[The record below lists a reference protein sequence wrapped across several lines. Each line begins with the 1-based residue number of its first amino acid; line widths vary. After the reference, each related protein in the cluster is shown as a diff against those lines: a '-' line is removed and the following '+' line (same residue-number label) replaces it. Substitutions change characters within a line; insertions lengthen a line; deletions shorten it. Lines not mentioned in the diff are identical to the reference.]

1 MPLPLIIGG
10 IAAVAGIAG
19 AGSGIHGGVKLKK
32 ASNTMRVAKSLQE
45 ELVEDFKDADE
56 YAMEKLDEL
65 GEKELTILD
74 SFNNFADAIE
84 KIQNRPEFKTITKQ
98 KIKLPEYTPEEIK
111 NVSAGAGVLLGGIGG
126 TTAGV
131 AGGFAAAGATTSAVM
146 ALGTASTGTAIST
159 LSGAA
164 ATNATLAALGGG
176 SLAAHGGGMALGSVV
191 LGGATLGVGLLIGGV
206 IFNVTG
212 SKVSEKA
219 EDALDEV
226 LRADTEG
233 RKVVRFLS
241 RLGEAAE
248 EYETAIDDA
257 SEKYYEHL
265 NNLNETVIVNGKT
278 DWNDFTDEEM
288 QNTENTVLLVNLL
301 YHMCKVNLVNKG
313 KTEKDINTINET
325 EIEEAINQ
333 ADSILSTLQ

>member
-10 IAAVAGIAG
+10 IATVAGIAG

-32 ASNTMRVAKSLQE
+32 ANDTMKVAKSIQE
-45 ELVEDFKDADE
+45 ELVADFKDANKIT
-56 YAMEKLDEL
+56 MEKLDEL
-65 GEKELTILD
+65 GELELTVLD

-84 KIQNRPEFKTITKQ
+84 KIQHRPEFKSVSKK

-111 NVSAGAGVLLGGIGG
+111 KVSAGAGVLLGGLGG
-126 TTAGV
+126 TTVGV

-159 LSGAA
+159 LSGVA

-176 SLAAHGGGMALGSVV
+176 SLAANGGGMALGSVV

-212 SKVSEKA
+212 RKVSDKA
-219 EDALDEV
+219 EDALDET

-233 RKVVRFLS
+233 RKVIRFLNK
-241 RLGEAAE
+241 LGESAE
-248 EYETAIDDA
+248 DYAKVIDDV
-257 SEKYYEHL
+257 SDRYYEHL
-265 NNLNETVIVNGKT
+265 NNLNETVIANGKT
-278 DWNDFTDEEM
+278 DWNNFTDDEKK
-288 QNTENTVLLVNLL
+288 NIENTVLLVNLL
-301 YHMCKVNLVNKG
+301 YHMCKVNLVNKS
-313 KTEKDINTINET
+313 ENDNDINTLNEI
-325 EIEEAINQ
+325 EIEEAIQQ
-333 ADSILSTLQ
+333 AASILSTL